1 MNTLKVFAFALLV
14 ASAYARPQSFDN
26 FEGITLEGDGNFDD
40 ATIQELAAN
49 DLYDLNPTYT
59 YEYQVASDEEQT
71 YIKHA
76 ESRDSDVVT
85 GEYSYVD
92 PLGSLI
98 TVKYTADADGYRET
112 RTSEPGFVSIT
123 KKAPKP
129 VVEVV
134 QPVRVQP
141 VRPAPARPVRPKP
154 TPVVKEDNSEDLI
167 AKIIA
172 QLTPFIKNTVSTSL
186 SSNKY

>member
-1 MNTLKVFAFALLV
+1 M
-14 ASAYARPQSFDN
+14 
-26 FEGITLEGDGNFDD
+26 
-40 ATIQELAAN
+40 
-49 DLYDLNPTYT
+49 NPTYT

-112 RTSEPGFVSIT
+112 RTSEPNFVAIT

-134 QPVRVQP
+134 QPVQPIRVQP

>member
-1 MNTLKVFAFALLV
+1 METK
-14 ASAYARPQSFDN
+14 P
-26 FEGITLEGDGNFDD
+26 
-40 ATIQELAAN
+40 
-49 DLYDLNPTYT
+49 
-59 YEYQVASDEEQT
+59 
-71 YIKHA
+71 
-76 ESRDSDVVT
+76 
-85 GEYSYVD
+85 
-92 PLGSLI
+92 GSL
-98 TVKYTADADGYRET
+98 VL
-112 RTSEPGFVSIT
+112 VSLT